1 MISLDLLLDGCVL
14 DFGNVP
20 SGVPGLEFAEM
31 PLGENKSPFT
41 RHNVSGK
48 TLFFLKASLVK
59 LVKLCV
65 LIQLL
70 ATKV

>member
-31 PLGENKSPFT
+31 PLGEKKSPFT
-41 RHNVSGK
+41 RYNVSGK
-48 TLFFLKASLVK
+48 TFFFFEGKSSQVS
-59 LVKLCV
+59 
-65 LIQLL
+65 
-70 ATKV
+70 